1 MKQNPSADM
10 SSMRLGPVK
19 ATIKAQPEDWRV
31 DERLG
36 WGFTG
41 SGEHRYLYIEKR
53 NMNTTAVAAE
63 LVRRYSVRPQDVGYA
78 GLKDKWAITRQ
89 WFSVTTPDD
98 SIDHELAR
106 PVSHGEEQYYRCLE
120 SARHLRKLRRGEH
133 QRNDFTVRLGC
144 ELDLAVPL
152 LAQLAQPFVNY
163 FGPQRFGGDNLAA
176 AKRWL
181 VDRRPRRVNK
191 VRRGLY
197 LSVARSYLF
206 NLIAAARER
215 QGCASTAV
223 PGDLSGQLVAS
234 LWGRGR
240 SPFTGQALA
249 IENAAVQQELALC
262 HGLEMAG
269 VNRGL
274 RPLLVQ
280 PSNFSFAQHPATAI
294 LEVSFSLPP
303 GAYAT
308 VMLQRCF
315 EVKDQSR

>member
-1 MKQNPSADM
+1 MQQNPSADM

-63 LVRRYSVRPQDVGYA
+63 LVQRYSVRPQDVGYA
-78 GLKDKWAITRQ
+78 GLKDKRAITRQ

-106 PVSHGEEQYYRCLE
+106 PVSHGEDQYYRCLE

-133 QRNDFTVRLGC
+133 QRNDFTVRLGGD
-144 ELDLAVPL
+144 LDLAVPL

-191 VRRGLY
+191 VRRVISVCRAELFIQPHRCRTRTAGVREHRCVGRSIRTVSGLA
-197 LSVARSYLF
+197 LGSWSLAFHWSGVGDRKCSC
-206 NLIAAARER
+206 AARAR
-215 QGCASTAV
+215 AMSWI
-223 PGDLSGQLVAS
+223 GD
-234 LWGRGR
+234 GRRR
-240 SPFTGQALA
+240 SRSA
-249 IENAAVQQELALC
+249 
-262 HGLEMAG
+262 
-269 VNRGL
+269 
-274 RPLLVQ
+274 
-280 PSNFSFAQHPATAI
+280 ATAC
-294 LEVSFSLPP
+294 
-303 GAYAT
+303 AA
-308 VMLQRCF
+308 LQL
-315 EVKDQSR
+315 